1 MIDMSK
7 VEKGH
12 NAGLDEVEK
21 GISKGTDT
29 QLKGLSEED
38 LGPPPTP
45 TPTTYPAAAMDTLT
59 GRKGGEKTKKH
70 AKKSTEP
77 KSKDNPLGLDAK
89 TLKLIGS
96 TPQRPNNHVKVV
108 I

>member
-12 NAGLDEVEK
+12 NARLDEVEQ
-21 GISKGTDT
+21 GISKGTDS
-29 QLKGLSEED
+29 QLKGLTEED
-38 LGPPPTP
+38 LGPP
-45 TPTTYPAAAMDTLT
+45 PTTYPAAAMDTLT

-89 TLKLIGS
+89 ILKLIGS
-96 TPQRPNNHVKVV
+96 TPQRPNTVRVV
-108 I
+108 